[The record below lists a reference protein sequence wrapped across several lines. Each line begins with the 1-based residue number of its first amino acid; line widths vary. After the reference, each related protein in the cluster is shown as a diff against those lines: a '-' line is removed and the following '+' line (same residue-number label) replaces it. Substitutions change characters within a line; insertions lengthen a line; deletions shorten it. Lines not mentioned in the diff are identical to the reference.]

1 MKKVYVLIGRTLEE
15 RVQEEIRNKLAGITA
30 STEMTVIN
38 NFRSKKLVN
47 MLPDVPVNVVNYSLL
62 NGNTW
67 SEIEESNKKFLIENK
82 VKNLMVIGFN
92 MLSSIK
98 YGENKLFEDFLQY
111 YVNEPQYKMK
121 FMMTLKM
128 YAVLVLVKNAIEC
141 RCNVFHFVIDPQEID
156 FGEVL
161 KTDKVK
167 RLYKLK
173 REGCLFAPSYEMK
186 LMKEKYLSASKRK
199 YDFLFYCGA
208 QTEDRHY
215 IVEKKSELE
224 SIPNSDVKIIMKENN
239 KEKVSQREY
248 YNLLKQAR
256 FTLVIPS
263 YDKTT
268 FSIVRFLEAVANG
281 CLPLVWKDC
290 CLEEVKNTYKSL
302 YDIISRFLLVDDLC
316 DIERKMNELGEE
328 GRRKAIMLIFKS
340 KELNAV
346 INEDI
351 MKKRYENIL
360 E

>member
-1 MKKVYVLIGRTLEE
+1 MKKVHVIIGRTLEE
-15 RVQEEIRNKLAGITA
+15 RVQEELKNKLAGIAA

-38 NFRSKKLVN
+38 NFKSKKLVN
-47 MLPDVPVNVVNYSLL
+47 MLPDVPVSVVNHSLL
-62 NGNTW
+62 SGNDW
-67 SEIEESNKKFLIENK
+67 REIEENNRKFFKENK

-98 YGENKLFEDFLQY
+98 YGENKSFEDFLQY

-128 YAVLVLVKNAIEC
+128 YAMLVFIKNAIDC
-141 RCNVFHFVIDPQEID
+141 GCMVYHFVIDPQEID

-161 KTDKVK
+161 KTDKVV

-186 LMKEKYLSASKRK
+186 LMKIRYLSTYSRK

-208 QTEDRHY
+208 QTEDRDY

-224 SIPNSDVKIIMKENN
+224 SIPNSDVKVITKANN

-290 CLEEVKNTYKSL
+290 CLEEVKNTYKTL
-302 YDIISRFLLVDDLC
+302 YDIIQRFLLVDDLG
-316 DIERKMNELGEE
+316 DIKGKMEMLGEE
-328 GRRKAIMLIFKS
+328 GRRKAIMLILKS

-346 INEDI
+346 MNEEV
-351 MKKRYENIL
+351 MRKRYDKL
-360 E
+360 LK